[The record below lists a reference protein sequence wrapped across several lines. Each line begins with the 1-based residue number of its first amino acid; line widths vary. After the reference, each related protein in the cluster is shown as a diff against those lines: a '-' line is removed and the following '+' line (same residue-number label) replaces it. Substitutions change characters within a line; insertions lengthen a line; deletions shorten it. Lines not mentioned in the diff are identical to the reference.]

1 MEPHPRI
8 LATYTDAHG
17 VERTAPDWAVERFDS
32 VLREQRTGRYVD
44 VVRLRAGESTGDLA
58 RTPLTLE
65 DGGEVV
71 LGDSVPHD
79 LPHGYHELQR
89 DDGRVLVLHAPER
102 MPEVSDSRGWVLAA
116 QLYSARSERSWGH
129 GDLADARRMSD
140 WVAEGGESP
149 GFLMLNPLHAAIPG
163 PSPQPS
169 PYFASSR
176 IFRNPIYVAVED
188 LPGLAD
194 LPRSERSKVQRRAAK
209 ARALN
214 SERLIDRTA
223 AWGLKRQALQL
234 VWDHVR
240 TRPEV
245 SAAVDQWLADPVQL
259 RFAAYSAG
267 VEATGSRPPTGD
279 ETVQRWGSSPEAR
292 FHAWLQ
298 IVTEEQVRAAGGN
311 LINDV
316 AVGTDR
322 AGADT
327 WLWPECYV
335 LDGTVVGCPP
345 DAFNTQGQDWGLP
358 PFHPDGLRAAGYEPF
373 RRAVASAAAGAAGI
387 RIDHVMG
394 LERLFYIPEESSPHD
409 GAYVTFDLDEMLD
422 VVSIEAHRAGVF
434 VVGEDLGTVSP
445 RIYEAIPQRGMLSYR
460 VMSIDDRHPSTFPQ
474 HSMAASTTHDLPT
487 LMGLMGDTD
496 LADQERLDLK
506 PNTEGTRAA
515 RDRLRHWA
523 GIHDGSSDRET
534 LVAAHRLL
542 ASSPACLVA
551 ATLED
556 LALMVERP
564 NMPGTIDIWPNWSW
578 GLPSPLEEVL
588 ADPAAVAVRSAL
600 SWRPTPGA
608 P

>member
-1 MEPHPRI
+1 MEQPHPRI

-17 VERTAPDWAVERFDS
+17 VERTAPPWAVERFDG
-32 VLREQRTGRYVD
+32 VLREVRTGRYVD
-44 VVRLRAGESTGDLA
+44 VVRVRAGEPAGDLA
-58 RTPLTLE
+58 GSTLTLE
-65 DGGEVV
+65 DGAEWALGE
-71 LGDSVPHD
+71 SVPPD
-79 LPHGYHELQR
+79 LPFGYHEAQR
-89 DDGRVLVLHAPER
+89 HDGRVLVLHAPER
-102 MPEVSDSRGWVLAA
+102 MPEAHDLRGWVLAA
-116 QLYSARSERSWGH
+116 QLYSARSDRSWGH
-129 GDLADARRMSD
+129 GDLADARRLAA

-176 IFRNPIYVAVED
+176 IFRNPIYVAVAD

-194 LPRSERSKVQRRAAK
+194 LPPSERQELSRLETE

-214 SERLIDRTA
+214 HERLLDRES
-223 AWGLKRQALQL
+223 AWGFKRAALRL
-234 VWDHVR
+234 AWAHLR
-240 TRPEV
+240 SRPEV
-245 SAAVDQWLADPVQL
+245 TAAVAGWLADPVHL
-259 RFAAYSAG
+259 RFAAYSAA
-267 VEATGSRPPTGD
+267 VESTGIRPPTGA
-279 ETVQRWGSSPEAR
+279 ETVDGWGSTDEAR

-298 IVTEEQVRAAGGN
+298 VITEEQVVATGGT

-327 WLWPECYV
+327 WLWPDCYV

-373 RRAVASAAAGAAGI
+373 RRAVASAAVGAAGI

-394 LERLFYIPEESSPHD
+394 LERLFYIPQESTPHD
-409 GAYVTFDLDEMLD
+409 GAYVTFDLDELLD

-445 RIYEAIPQRGMLSYR
+445 RISEAMGERGMLSYR

-487 LMGLMGDTD
+487 LMGLVAGTD
-496 LADQERLDLK
+496 LAEQKRLDLR
-506 PNTEGTRAA
+506 PNVDGTRAA
-515 RDRLRHWA
+515 RGRLLHWA
-523 GIHDGSSDRET
+523 AVHDGSRDAAV

-551 ATLED
+551 VTLED

-578 GLPSPLEEVL
+578 GLPSPLDDVL
-588 ADPAAVAVRSAL
+588 ADPAAVAVRAAL
-600 SWRPTPGA
+600 AWRPA
-608 P
+608 PTS